1 LNVAVIELDLD
12 APPASGPSRPPARL
26 VRPLG
31 LTLAALLT
39 LTLAG
44 AVPAASLLWQPL
56 GLIPLTDPDGTF
68 LLAGDRVYTVG
79 TGPDDRRITTAWDA
93 GGLTEEWSTGTPAEE
108 PADGVVASAAG
119 LSVAGD
125 AVQLTGS
132 AYTTTMMDAG
142 TGRVRWTEPAP
153 VLSTGAGV
161 GITHETHF
169 RPGTEY
175 DQASG
180 EPGQLFWSSTGQPH
194 TEPPRRTTVFGLDLR
209 TGRRLWADDERGSA
223 LTVPVSGDAGAV
235 LVVSA
240 DRLTLRDARSGA
252 IRRQAEFPPATRPS
266 WVDTAGDLLLVR
278 RGTANGGALIS
289 AYRMATVEP
298 VWQTDEPPDTGPGGF
313 CVGLPCRP
321 DRYGVAALDPR
332 TGLPQ
337 WRTGVNLDLTAW
349 DGGVVEERGLG
360 GGPTRLLSRATGA
373 VRAPLHEWN
382 RVVVEPGEPLLLSRV
397 TADGGQTA
405 FGVLRP
411 GGDRVQPLGAGPGGA
426 SDCDISH
433 RFVACRTSSGVAV
446 WAYRA

>member
-1 LNVAVIELDLD
+1 MAVIELDLD
-12 APPASGPSRPPARL
+12 APPASAASRPPARR

-39 LTLAG
+39 LVLTG
-44 AVPAASLLWQPL
+44 AVPAAPLLWQPL
-56 GLIPLTDPDGTF
+56 GVIPLNDPDGSF
-68 LLAGDRVYTVG
+68 LLDGDRVYTVA
-79 TGPDDRRITTAWDA
+79 TGPGDNRLVTAWDA
-93 GGLTEEWSTGTPAEE
+93 DGLTRTWSTGIPAEQ
-108 PADGVVASAAG
+108 PAPGVVASG
-119 LSVAGD
+119 VSLSVAGD

-132 AYTTTMMDAG
+132 AYATTMIDAG

-153 VLSTGAGV
+153 VLSTGAGI
-161 GITHETHF
+161 GITQETHF
-169 RPGTEY
+169 RAGTEY

-180 EPGQLFWSSTGQPH
+180 EPGDLYWSATGRPY
-194 TEPPRRTTVFGLDLR
+194 TEPPRRTTVYGLDLT
-209 TGRRLWADDERGSA
+209 TGRRLWAADERGSA
-223 LTVPVSGDAGAV
+223 LTVPVSGTAGAV
-235 LVVSA
+235 LVISA
-240 DRLTLRDARSGA
+240 DRLALRDARTGTV
-252 IRRQAEFPPATRPS
+252 RRQVDFPPATRPS

-298 VWQTDEPPDTGPGGF
+298 LWQIDEPPDTGPGGY

-349 DGGVVEERGLG
+349 DGGVVEARGLG
-360 GGPTRLLSRATGA
+360 GGPTRLLSRATGQL
-373 VRAPLHEWN
+373 RAPLHEWN
-382 RVVVEPGEPLLLSRV
+382 RVVVTAREPLLLTRV
-397 TADGGQTA
+397 AAVGETS

-411 GGDRVQPLGAGPGGA
+411 GSERVQPLGLGPGGA
-426 SDCDISH
+426 SDCAISH
-433 RFVACRTSSGVAV
+433 RFVACRAAGGVAV